1 MSYFEIKSLQKEHLA
16 QYDVEEFLFKMIK
29 EEYGYGFIPEYHQ
42 DIIDL
47 ENYYLHPE
55 RNNFFLAIDP
65 HTEKIIGTLGIRAYD
80 KDFPF
85 FKNVYNPQT
94 TASIWRVFVE
104 KSWRRK
110 KVASNLV
117 QTAENFCREKDYKQ
131 IYLHTHRTVHGALNF
146 WTSNVIR

>member
-1 MSYFEIKSLQKEHLA
+1 
-16 QYDVEEFLFKMIK
+16 MIK
-29 EEYGYGFIPEYHQ
+29 AEYGYGFIPEYHQ

-47 ENYYLHPE
+47 EKYYLHPE
-55 RNNFFLAIDP
+55 RNKFFLAINP
-65 HTEKIIGTLGIRAYD
+65 HTGKIIGTLGIRAYD

-85 FKNVYNPQT
+85 FKNVYNSQT

-117 QTAENFCREKDYKQ
+117 QTAENFCP
-131 IYLHTHRTVHGALNF
+131 
-146 WTSNVIR
+146 